1 MVVVT
6 QAVAGVGL
14 VSVRYHYL
22 FFLQWL
28 SIVLVVVFGIFLSW
42 QYGFLAALFE
52 NDKSYISSIILV
64 IFFLTTI
71 TAGFRTIFLSREL
84 DRAQSITEVLLKNR
98 GKLELQDNGQICSG
112 DTLLPECLLQSQLY
126 KQLLR
131 NKSNDRNSR
140 SHVMLSNMER
150 EISSGHDFGWLVADM
165 MIKLGLLGT
174 VIGFIVMLGS
184 VAVIENADI
193 ATIQNML
200 TDMSDGMRIAL
211 FTTLTGLLA
220 GLLLG
225 LQYHFLDRAA
235 GRLTCMISDTVE
247 TYVGQ

>member
-1 MVVVT
+1 M
-6 QAVAGVGL
+6 
-14 VSVRYHYL
+14 SVRYHYQL
-22 FFLQWL
+22 FLQWL
-28 SIVLVVVFGIFLSW
+28 SVVLVVIFGIFLSW
-42 QYGFLAALFE
+42 QYGFLTALFE

-64 IFFLTTI
+64 IFALTTVL
-71 TAGFRTIFLSREL
+71 AGFRTVFLSREL
-84 DRAQSITEVLLKNR
+84 DRALNITDLMVKNQGQLELVENGQVKCGDVLLP
-98 GKLELQDNGQICSG
+98 D
-112 DTLLPECLLQSQLY
+112 CLLQNQLY
-126 KQLLR
+126 KQLMR
-131 NKSNDRNSR
+131 NKCNDCTTG
-140 SHVMLSNMER
+140 SHVMLANMEK
-150 EISSGHDFGWLVADM
+150 EISGNHDLGWLIADM

-193 ATIQNML
+193 TTIQNML

-235 GRLTCMISDTVE
+235 SRLACMISDTVE
-247 TYVGQ
+247 TYFGR